1 MLEDVRVKDGLW
13 SGRAWLS
20 GRQREWQQLQWAEG
34 IPAPSYSCCP
44 RCDEDVGT
52 ACIITINRLTAGTE
66 CVWWS
71 QWAQKCVRCTF
82 LQTFVISS
90 VSERVCVCL
99 CLMMPFCQLVWSVY
113 AAVKGWKGCKCGCQS
128 VSMYLCVCVNRESG
142 MCLCVS
148 VRQARDQNSLIWM
161 QWGFLRSNRR
171 QRERETQFAFMFCN
185 IYLDFITGNCFSNT
199 NTLVMI
205 TKPFNIYFWRVWQ
218 RNGKLKLM
226 QM

>member
-1 MLEDVRVKDGLW
+1 MKSVSTEVCEVHISADVCHIFCEWASVCVFVFDDALLSASLECVCSCQGVEEMQV
-13 SGRAWLS
+13 WLS
-20 GRQREWQQLQWAEG
+20 VG
-34 IPAPSYSCCP
+34 IH
-44 RCDEDVGT
+44 V
-52 ACIITINRLTAGTE
+52 
-66 CVWWS
+66 
-71 QWAQKCVRCTF
+71 
-82 LQTFVISS
+82 S
-90 VSERVCVCL
+90 V
-99 CLMMPFCQLVWSVY
+99 
-113 AAVKGWKGCKCGCQS
+113 
-128 VSMYLCVCVNRESG
+128 CVCVNRESG